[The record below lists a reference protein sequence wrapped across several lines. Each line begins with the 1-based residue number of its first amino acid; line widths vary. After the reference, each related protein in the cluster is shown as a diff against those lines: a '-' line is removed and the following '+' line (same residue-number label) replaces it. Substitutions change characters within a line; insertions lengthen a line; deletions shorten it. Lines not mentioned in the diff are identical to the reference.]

1 MGALEMPE
9 PRSEFYESQRIKM
22 HYAVWGDGEK
32 PPMLLIHGGRDHCRN
47 WDFVAA
53 RLVDQYTIYAP
64 DLRGHGDSDWAIG
77 GMYSFPEF
85 VLDVATLASKL
96 PLPLTVFGHS
106 LGGGVAMQYAGVF
119 PGNVEKV
126 ISIEGWGPP
135 DMPHQSAQARMRNW
149 IGHMHDMEGRNPRRY
164 KTIEDATERM
174 IEANPHL
181 TPEMARH
188 LTIHGSN
195 ANDDGTFSWKFDNY
209 VRIMS
214 PYEFNMEDANDI
226 WSRIDCPVLLIKGA
240 ESWAPH
246 PDKVG
251 RAAAMKDC
259 RTVVIEDAGHWVHHD
274 QLDMVMDEVL
284 AFLAE

>member
-1 MGALEMPE
+1 MEE

-22 HYAVWGDGEK
+22 HYVVWGDGEK
-32 PPMLLIHGGRDHCRN
+32 PPMLLVHGGRDHSRN

-53 RLVDQYTIYAP
+53 QLADEYTIYAP
-64 DLRGHGDSDWAIG
+64 DLRGHGDSGWAIG

-96 PLPLTVFGHS
+96 PSPLTVFGHS
-106 LGGGVAMQYAGVF
+106 LGGAVAMQYAGVF
-119 PGNVEKV
+119 PENVRKV

-135 DMPHQSAQARMRNW
+135 DMPHQSAQTRMRHW
-149 IGHMHDMEGRNPRRY
+149 IGHMHEMEERSARRY
-164 KTIEDATERM
+164 KTIEEATDRM

-188 LTIHGSN
+188 LTVHGSKTN
-195 ANDDGTFSWKFDNY
+195 EDGTFTWKFDNY

-214 PYEFNMEDANDI
+214 PYEFNMEDAKDI
-226 WSRIDCPVLLIKGA
+226 WSRIDCPVLLIKGS

-246 PDKVG
+246 PDKDG
-251 RAAAMKDC
+251 RSDAIEDC
-259 RTVVIEDAGHWVHHD
+259 RTVVVEDAGHWVHHD
-274 QLDMVMDEVL
+274 QLDIVMEHVQG
-284 AFLAE
+284 FLRE